1 MKNAFLY
8 ETQTKKELAEFIMTA
23 SRLSMS
29 DKCQQFEQVF
39 AKTQGRKDC
48 VLFNSGGSANLALI
62 QAYKNLGVL
71 SDGDKIGFSA
81 LTWSTNVMPLIQ
93 LGLIPVPLDCEP
105 QTLNVMSY
113 NLNDRLQETD
123 LKAVFITNALGLAG
137 DLDKIR
143 ELCIKRNILLFEDNC
158 EALGTVLSATK
169 TGNFGDAA
177 TFSYFVAHHMS
188 SIEGGSVCTDNQDL
202 AEMLR
207 IVRANGWDRNLTS
220 EQQHKWRNRHE
231 IQGEL
236 DDKYT
241 FYDLGFNLR
250 PTEITAF
257 LALTQLRYLEENC
270 LKRERIFKILDAKIR
285 GNDNFLPLNHD
296 HISFLSAF
304 AFPVICKSPQV
315 RDYYIQRLE
324 KENVEVRPVISGNIQ
339 RQPFYKK
346 YIKDEYKAPGADM
359 VHDCGFY
366 FGNYPELTD
375 EDLEILSS
383 ALMN

>member
-8 ETQTKKELAEFIMTA
+8 ETKTKKELAEFITTA
-23 SRLSMS
+23 SRLSMG
-29 DKCQQFEQVF
+29 DKCNEFEQVF

-48 VLFNSGGSANLALI
+48 ILFNSGGSANLALI
-62 QAYKNLGVL
+62 QAYKNLGLL
-71 SDGDKIGFSA
+71 SNGDKIGFSA
-81 LTWSTNVMPLIQ
+81 LTWSTNVMPIIQ
-93 LGLIPVPLDCEP
+93 LGLVPVPLDCDP
-105 QTLNVMSY
+105 QTLNVMSR
-113 NLNDRLQETD
+113 NLEDRLQETK
-123 LKAVFITNALGLAG
+123 LKAVFLTNALGFAG
-137 DLDKIR
+137 DLNKIR
-143 ELCIKRNILLFEDNC
+143 ELCLERDILFFEDNC
-158 EALGTVLSATK
+158 EALGTILSSTK

-220 EQQHKWRNRHE
+220 EQQKKWRSKYN
-231 IQGEL
+231 IQDEL

-257 LALTQLRYLEENC
+257 LALTQLQYLEENC
-270 LKRERIFKILDAKIR
+270 KKREEIFKTLDIR
-285 GNDNFLPLNHD
+285 AQGNDDFLPLNHD

-304 AFPVICKSPQV
+304 AFPVICKSPQL
-315 RDYYIQRLE
+315 REHYIEKLK

-339 RQPFYKK
+339 RQPFYQK
-346 YIKDEYKAPGADM
+346 YVKDEYNAPGADM

-366 FGNYPELTD
+366 FGNYPELTE
-375 EDLEILSS
+375 EDLEILTS
-383 ALMN
+383 ALVQ